1 MGSPGGSIDFSSKGS
16 DKSEKIFQSSTDEV
30 DKAVSRSEGAQ
41 KNVFISF
48 DAEDESAVNLL
59 RSQAKDD
66 RFPFGFRDY
75 SVKEPFESKWKTEVS
90 NLVSLTSATIVMIGP
105 NTANSAAV
113 DWEIREAH
121 RQNKQVIGVR
131 ISRDR
136 NDPVPAALREFNDKV
151 INWDTKTIGKFLE

>member
-1 MGSPGGSIDFSSKGS
+1 MGSSGGSFDFSSRGD

-30 DKAVSRSEGAQ
+30 DKAVSSSEGAQ
-41 KNVFISF
+41 RNVFISF
-48 DAEDESAVNLL
+48 DIEDQSAVNLL

-90 NLVSLTSATIVMIGP
+90 NLISMTSATIVMIGP
-105 NTANSAAV
+105 DTAKSAAV

-121 RQNKQVIGVR
+121 RQNKKVIGVR
-131 ISRDR
+131 IHRDQ
-136 NDPVPAALREFNDKV
+136 NDPVPAALSEFKDPV
-151 INWDTKTIGKFLE
+151 INWDTKTIGKHLE

>member
-1 MGSPGGSIDFSSKGS
+1 MGNSGGTIDFSSRGS

-30 DKAVSRSEGAQ
+30 DRAVSNSQGAQ
-41 KNVFISF
+41 RNVFISF
-48 DAEDESAVNLL
+48 DIEDQSAVNLL

-90 NLVSLTSATIVMIGP
+90 DLISLTSATIVMIGP
-105 NTANSAAV
+105 NTAKSAAV

-121 RQNKQVIGVR
+121 RQNKKVIGVR

-136 NDPVPAALREFNDKV
+136 NDPIPEALREFKDPV